1 MKSRSVIIG
10 TEARDLFKNLRNR
23 YSRDKKRIRVQ
34 KVSGKGSQEV
44 KEAEQQSSELFKY
57 LRWLDPYIQP
67 RKSKSNIYLSSG
79 SQDHSNDDSE
89 GLDDVDSETHLRCTT
104 LSSEISSLDFET
116 SGTASSTQRKEY
128 DNMKSE
134 TTGQPKYRKR
144 KSNVDKTV
152 DKAELE
158 LIQSLS
164 TRLTSKSE
172 ERKEKDE
179 DDLFCEL
186 LATQLRQL
194 NPRDKSQ
201 IKMQINNT
209 VYNQLMKPP
218 MSTSLYHEQA
228 ANSFSAEIGGHLT
241 PLQPAKQFHD
251 TTTKGH
257 KQFHVPSA
265 EEIKARAQFPPGYYF
280 SWLNRLAPG
289 HLFKFWL
296 RRHWFHVFVC
306 LLVRDKNNRLRGK
319 FSSHLTLSAITIS
332 TKKKRMMLTSVT
344 VIGY

>member
-1 MKSRSVIIG
+1 VIIG

-23 YSRDKKRIRVQ
+23 YSRDKKRIKGQ

-44 KEAEQQSSELFKY
+44 KEAEQESSELFKY
-57 LRWLDPYIQP
+57 LRWLDPYVQP
-67 RKSKSNIYLSSG
+67 RKSKSNIYASSG

-104 LSSEISSLDFET
+104 PSSEISSVDLET
-116 SGTASSTQRKEY
+116 SGTTASSTQRKEY

-144 KSNVDKTV
+144 KSIVDKTV

-158 LIQSLS
+158 LMQSLS
-164 TRLTSKSE
+164 TRLTSRSE
-172 ERKEKDE
+172 EKKEKDE

-194 NPRDKSQ
+194 NPRDKLL

-241 PLQPAKQFHD
+241 PL
-251 TTTKGH
+251 
-257 KQFHVPSA
+257 
-265 EEIKARAQFPPGYYF
+265 
-280 SWLNRLAPG
+280 
-289 HLFKFWL
+289 
-296 RRHWFHVFVC
+296 
-306 LLVRDKNNRLRGK
+306 
-319 FSSHLTLSAITIS
+319 
-332 TKKKRMMLTSVT
+332 
-344 VIGY
+344 